1 VHQGEEAIEGRNV
14 KEPERSRVK
23 SEDLELFGFSPFNPS
38 HLQTFRLSDGR
49 HTMKAMVLDHTDD
62 VSTSPLRLHDR
73 PIPVPHAGQVLVKI
87 RVCGVC
93 RTDLHVVEGELPN
106 VALPLIPGHQAVGTV
121 VEVGAKVSEV
131 KKGDRVGIAWLQGTC
146 GRCEFC
152 TSGRENLCL
161 QASFTGYQVDGG
173 YAEYA
178 VVPARFAYPIP
189 SIFSDEEA
197 APLLCAGII
206 GYRALRLSG
215 IKPGQR
221 LGLYGFGA
229 SAHIAIQI
237 ARHWGCRVYVSSLKP
252 EHQEL
257 ARQLGAVWIG
267 RAMEMPPDK
276 LHGSIIFAPAGELV
290 PPALRALDR
299 GGTVA
304 LAGIHMSAIP
314 SLDYDRDVFGER
326 VIRSVT
332 ANTRQ
337 DGVDLLREAAAIP
350 ITPHTVRFP
359 LEEANRAL
367 QELKAGTFQGAAVL
381 TI

>member
-1 VHQGEEAIEGRNV
+1 MR
-14 KEPERSRVK
+14 
-23 SEDLELFGFSPFNPS
+23 
-38 HLQTFRLSDGR
+38 
-49 HTMKAMVLDHTDD
+49 AMVLNHTND
-62 VSTSPLRLHDR
+62 VSAGSLQLEDR
-73 PIPVPHAGQVLVKI
+73 PIPVPKADQVLVKVH
-87 RVCGVC
+87 VCGVC
-93 RTDLHVVEGELPN
+93 RTDLHVVEGELPDIP
-106 VALPLIPGHQAVGTV
+106 VPLIPGHQAVGTV
-121 VEVGAKVSEV
+121 MQVGSMVSEI
-131 KKGDRVGIAWLQGTC
+131 KEGDRVGIAWLQDTC
-146 GRCEFC
+146 GQCEFC

-161 QASFTGYQVDGG
+161 QARFTGYQVDGG

-178 VVPARFAYPIP
+178 VAPARFAYPIP
-189 SIFSDEEA
+189 PIFSDEEA

-237 ARHWGCRVYVSSLKP
+237 ARHWGCRVYVSSLKR

-257 ARQLGAVWIG
+257 ARQLGAVWVG
-267 RAMEMPPDK
+267 GATEMPPDK
-276 LHGSIIFAPAGELV
+276 LHGAIIFAPAGELV

-299 GGTVA
+299 GGTLA
-304 LAGIHMSAIP
+304 LAGIHMSPIP

-337 DGVDLLREAAAIP
+337 DGIDLLREAAAIP
-350 ITPHTVRFP
+350 IKPHTVRFP
-359 LEEANRAL
+359 LEQANRAL
-367 QELKAGTFQGAAVL
+367 QELKAGSFQGAAVL
-381 TI
+381 TT

>member
-1 VHQGEEAIEGRNV
+1 
-14 KEPERSRVK
+14 
-23 SEDLELFGFSPFNPS
+23 
-38 HLQTFRLSDGR
+38 
-49 HTMKAMVLDHTDD
+49 MKAMVLDHTGD
-62 VSTSPLRLHDR
+62 VSSHPLQFRDQ
-73 PIPVPHAGQVLVKI
+73 PIPTPQPGQVLIKVH
-87 RVCGVC
+87 VCGVC
-93 RTDLHVVEGELPN
+93 RTDLHVIEGELPDP
-106 VALPLIPGHQAVGTV
+106 ALPLIPGHQT
-121 VEVGAKVSEV
+121 VGAVVQVGSEVSEV
-131 KKGDRVGIAWLQGTC
+131 KEGDRVGIAWLQGTC

-152 TSGRENLCL
+152 ASGRENLCL
-161 QASFTGYQVDGG
+161 KATFTGYQANGG

-189 SIFSDEEA
+189 PIFSDDEA

-237 ARHWGCRVYVSSLKP
+237 AHHWGCQVYVSSLKP
-252 EHQEL
+252 EHQKL
-257 ARQLGAVWIG
+257 ARQLGAVWVG
-267 RAMEMPPDK
+267 GATEMPPEK

-299 GGTVA
+299 GGTLA
-304 LAGIHMSAIP
+304 LAGIHMSPIP

-350 ITPHTVRFP
+350 IKPHTVRFR

-381 TI
+381 TM

>member
-1 VHQGEEAIEGRNV
+1 
-14 KEPERSRVK
+14 
-23 SEDLELFGFSPFNPS
+23 
-38 HLQTFRLSDGR
+38 
-49 HTMKAMVLDHTDD
+49 MKAMLLDRAGD
-62 VSTSPLRLHDR
+62 VASDPLQLRDL
-73 PIPVPHAGQVLVKI
+73 PVPLPGPGEVLVKVQ
-87 RVCGVC
+87 VCAVC
-93 RTDLHVVEGELPN
+93 RTDLHVIEGELPD
-106 VALPLIPGHQAVGTV
+106 VKRPLIPGHQVVGTV
-121 VEVGAKVSEV
+121 ARLGAGVTEVQE
-131 KKGDRVGIAWLQGTC
+131 GDRVGIAWLQGTC
-146 GRCEFC
+146 RTCEFC

-161 QASFTGYQVDGG
+161 KARFTGYQVDGG

-189 SIFSDEEA
+189 PAFADEAA

-237 ARHWGCRVYVSSLKP
+237 ARHWGCQVYVSSLKA
-252 EHQEL
+252 EHQAL
-257 ARQLGAVWIG
+257 ARELGAVWVG
-267 RAMEMPPDK
+267 GAHDAPPDP

-290 PPALRALDR
+290 PPALRSLER
-299 GGTVA
+299 GGTLA
-304 LAGIHMSAIP
+304 LAGIHMSPIP

-326 VIRSVT
+326 VLRSVT

-337 DGVDLLREAAAIP
+337 DGIDLLREAAAIP
-350 ITPHTVRFP
+350 ITPRTVRFP
-359 LEEANRAL
+359 LPQANQAL
-367 QELKAGTFQGAAVL
+367 QALKAGSFQGAAVL

>member
-1 VHQGEEAIEGRNV
+1 
-14 KEPERSRVK
+14 
-23 SEDLELFGFSPFNPS
+23 
-38 HLQTFRLSDGR
+38 
-49 HTMKAMVLDHTDD
+49 MKAMVLDHTND

-73 PIPVPHAGQVLVKI
+73 PIPVPEAGRVLVKI
-87 RVCGVC
+87 HVCGVC
-93 RTDLHVVEGELPN
+93 RTDLHVVEGELPDIPF
-106 VALPLIPGHQAVGTV
+106 PLIPGHQAVGTV
-121 VEVGAKVSEV
+121 IRVGSKVSEV
-131 KKGDRVGIAWLQGTC
+131 QEGDRVGIAWLQGTC
-146 GRCEFC
+146 GQCDFC

-161 QASFTGYQVDGG
+161 QATFTGYQVDGG

-189 SIFSDEEA
+189 PIFSDEEA

-215 IKPGQR
+215 IQPGQR

-237 ARHWGCRVYVSSLKP
+237 ARHWGCLVYVSSLKP
-252 EHQEL
+252 EHQAL
-257 ARQLGAVWIG
+257 ARQLGAVWVG
-267 RAMEMPPDK
+267 GATDMPPDK

-290 PPALRALDR
+290 PPALRALER

-326 VIRSVT
+326 VIRSVI

-337 DGVDLLREAAAIP
+337 DGIDLLREAAAIP
-350 ITPHTVRFP
+350 IKPYTIRFR

>member
-1 VHQGEEAIEGRNV
+1 
-14 KEPERSRVK
+14 
-23 SEDLELFGFSPFNPS
+23 
-38 HLQTFRLSDGR
+38 
-49 HTMKAMVLDHTDD
+49 MKAMVLDHTGD
-62 VSTSPLRLHDR
+62 VSSHPLHLRDQ
-73 PIPVPHAGQVLVKI
+73 PVPTPQPGQVLVNI
-87 RVCGVC
+87 HVCGVC
-93 RTDLHVVEGELPN
+93 RTDLHVIEGELPDP
-106 VALPLIPGHQAVGTV
+106 ALPLIPGHQAVGTV
-121 VEVGAKVSEV
+121 VQIGSEVSEI
-131 KKGDRVGIAWLQGTC
+131 KEGDRVGIAWLQNTC
-146 GRCEFC
+146 GQCEFC
-152 TSGRENLCL
+152 TGGRENLCFHA
-161 QASFTGYQVDGG
+161 QFTGYQINGG

-189 SIFSDEEA
+189 PIFSDDEA

-206 GYRALRLSG
+206 GYRALRLSA

-237 ARHWGCRVYVSSLKP
+237 ARHWGCQVYVSSLKR

-257 ARQLGAVWIG
+257 ARRLGAVWVG
-267 RAMEMPPDK
+267 GATDTPPEK

-299 GGTVA
+299 GGTLA
-304 LAGIHMSAIP
+304 LAGIHMSPIP

-350 ITPHTVRFP
+350 IKPHTVRFP
-359 LEEANRAL
+359 LEQANRAL
-367 QELKAGTFQGAAVL
+367 QELKAGSFQGAAVL
-381 TI
+381 VM